1 MACGHQPAVTTA
13 SNHDSL
19 VMAMDDGGINFLL
32 PADIEKKVENELV
45 ASTDAFVAAV
55 APKFAVVSVGDGNPF
70 GHPVDSVVQRYAAA
84 GVRLLRTDQ
93 DGEVPA
99 PSEGK
104 ELRSGRSLQ
113 IRVRNGCEEGEIL
126 RPKSIRATPAIP
138 ARGPCRFW
146 CTPR

>member
-1 MACGHQPAVTTA
+1 VQNDPFDWDGVKGPGAMACGHQPGVTTA

-70 GHPVDSVVQRYAAA
+70 GHPVEWS
-84 GVRLLRTDQ
+84 
-93 DGEVPA
+93 
-99 PSEGK
+99 
-104 ELRSGRSLQ
+104 
-113 IRVRNGCEEGEIL
+113 N
-126 RPKSIRATPAIP
+126 ATPP
-138 ARGPCRFW
+138 RGFDY
-146 CTPR
+146 